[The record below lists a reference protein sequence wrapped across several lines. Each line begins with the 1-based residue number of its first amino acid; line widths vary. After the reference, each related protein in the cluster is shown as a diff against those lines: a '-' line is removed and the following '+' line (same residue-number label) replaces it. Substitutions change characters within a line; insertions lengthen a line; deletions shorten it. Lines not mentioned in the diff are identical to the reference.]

1 MIKWKI
7 FFKLYIKDSGTDTQ
21 LSSALRTTT
30 NYRWAVV
37 LENNYIKI
45 MYNHNHSV
53 LYSWK
58 SVMGYIEANIKSV
71 MEHVLLFLC
80 QLFVP
85 SSSFSSHFC
94 SSVWK
99 FSITFLK
106 AKNTWGASQ
115 IPATSSL
122 RHSAAPL
129 SHTPCPAPNQ
139 EPVHKA
145 QKKPN
150 PQCGMGYQHHFT
162 FGQSL

>member
-1 MIKWKI
+1 M
-7 FFKLYIKDSGTDTQ
+7 
-21 LSSALRTTT
+21 TTI
-30 NYRWAVV
+30 YRWAVV

-45 MYNHNHSV
+45 MYNHNCSV

-71 MEHVLLFLC
+71 MEHILLFLC

-106 AKNTWGASQ
+106 AKNTWASQ

-129 SHTPCPAPNQ
+129 SHTPCPTPNQ

-145 QKKPN
+145 TEKAKSPTWY
-150 PQCGMGYQHHFT
+150 GLSA
-162 FGQSL
+162 SLHVWAVFVRAVSLGEARINT